1 MIYEEALYI
10 NKFKLRVES
19 FVKQETQLKFAFCVL
34 IIFFSEKNKDLT
46 IK

>member
-19 FVKQETQLKFAFCVL
+19 FVTQETQLKFTFCFS
-34 IIFFSEKNKDLT
+34 IIFFQREK
-46 IK
+46 